1 MNLPIKTLL
10 AAAAAVCMLAAC
22 EPEPDVRTLDSGPP
36 IAPEDESS
44 RDFGDYVLH
53 FNALSTD
60 QLEPAVAKQYDIVRS
75 KNRVMLNVSI
85 IKKVPGA
92 TGQSVPGSVSASATN
107 LNGQLKNLSLR
118 EVQSGGAVYYIGDVS
133 ISGEETLVFN
143 VDATPI
149 NESSRFSVRFARQF
163 FGD

>member
-1 MNLPIKTLL
+1 MKSASKIFLVAATALL
-10 AAAAAVCMLAAC
+10 LLVGC
-22 EPEPDVRTLDSGPP
+22 EQEPDIRTLDSGPP
-36 IAPEDESS
+36 IVPADQSS

-60 QLEPAVAKQYDIVRS
+60 QLEPEVAKQYNIVRS
-75 KNRVMLNVSI
+75 KNRAMLNVSI
-85 IKKVPGA
+85 IKKVAGA
-92 TGQSVPGSVSASATN
+92 TGQSVPGSVSATATN

-133 ISGEETLVFN
+133 ISGEETLIFN
-143 VDATPI
+143 IDATPI
-149 NESSRFSVRFARQF
+149 NETSRFSVRFSQQF